1 MLLEVHEAYFL
12 ACSVVTVFLLL
23 LFTGLYIKM
32 LRCISKQ
39 GIFSFLCV
47 NVFLKKV
54 EFRFSTAGK
63 CAYLPVNHDLEVFNL
78 HANSPD

>member
-12 ACSVVTVFLLL
+12 AYTVFTVFLLL
-23 LFTGLYIKM
+23 TGLYIKM

-47 NVFLKKV
+47 NDVLKNV
-54 EFRFSTAGK
+54 ELSFSTAGK
-63 CAYLPVNHDLEVFNL
+63 CAYLPVNHELEVFNL